1 MRFLENRMLAKKTG
15 SGRPGDIGAMRDH
28 HKFSF
33 LVCLN
38 HGLKKI
44 QESGQFGTKPETGPN
59 LSGKFFSRK
68 NSKFIHTFDGMIE
81 ISLQGV
87 SPLSV
92 FYKSQNMQIC
102 AIIQELSLI
111 HI

>member
-15 SGRPGDIGAMRDH
+15 SGHPGDIGAMRDH

-81 ISLQGV
+81 ISLG
-87 SPLSV
+87 SANFSNSNTWSI
-92 FYKSQNMQIC
+92 KITTTTTTTK
-102 AIIQELSLI
+102 
-111 HI
+111 